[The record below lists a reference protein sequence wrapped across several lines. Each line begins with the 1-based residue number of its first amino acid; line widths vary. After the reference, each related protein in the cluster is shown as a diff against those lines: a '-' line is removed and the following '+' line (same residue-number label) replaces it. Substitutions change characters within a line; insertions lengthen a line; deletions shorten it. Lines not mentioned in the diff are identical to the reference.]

1 MNPRI
6 EISTDKKLVGK
17 RIEMSF
23 SDNRTFELWSAFMP
37 RLKEVN
43 NKIGSDL
50 YSIEVYDSQFFN
62 NFDLNHGFVKWAAIE
77 VTDFNAIPDGL
88 ETFELSDGLYAVFT
102 HRGPASKGSD
112 TYQFIFEKWLPNST
126 YSLDDRPH
134 FALMGEKY
142 KQEDPTSEE
151 EIWIPIR

>member
-6 EISTDKKLVGK
+6 ETLIDKKLVGIS
-17 RIEMSF
+17 IEMSF
-23 SDNRTFELWSAFMP
+23 SKDKTFELWRAFMP

-77 VTDFNAIPDGL
+77 VTDFNGIPDGL
-88 ETFELSDGLYAVFT
+88 ETFELSGGLYAVFT
-102 HRGPASKGSD
+102 HHSPASNATE
-112 TYQFIFEKWLPNST
+112 TYQFVFEKWLPNSIYT
-126 YSLDDRPH
+126 LDDRPH
-134 FALMGEKY
+134 FAVMGEKY
-142 KQEDPTSEE
+142 KHEELTSEE